1 MQPQG
6 ITSPAFEIGSTVS
19 RWLKFASCAVL
30 LCGAGCGDGLFVL
43 PSQATPPPEEGAA
56 ELSVTFV
63 GDPAI
68 VIPGASK
75 NADFIATL
83 EITETAG
90 VGASINFIRLQLL
103 RDRVEIERSEIGADF
118 IEPDNRIDP
127 SSTTR
132 IEVKLGFNSSIADL
146 EAIFTVSF
154 TDDRGNLIEVAI
166 GFAISSSLRSVTLA
180 GQAP

>member
-19 RWLKFASCAVL
+19 RWLKRASCAAL

-43 PSQATPPPEEGAA
+43 PSQATPPPEEAA
-56 ELSVTFV
+56 DLFVTFV

-83 EITETAG
+83 NITETAG
-90 VGASINFIRLQLL
+90 VGARINFIRLQLL

-132 IEVKLGFNSSIADL
+132 IEVQLGFNSELTDL

-154 TDDRGNLIEVAI
+154 TDDRGNLIERAI
-166 GFAISSSLRSVTLA
+166 GFAISSSLQS
-180 GQAP
+180 G

>member
-56 ELSVTFV
+56 ERAELSVTFV

-75 NADFIATL
+75 NADFIATV

-132 IEVKLGFNSSIADL
+132 IEVQLGFNSELTDL

-154 TDDRGNLIEVAI
+154 TDDRGNLIERAI
-166 GFAISSSLRSVTLA
+166 GFAISSSLQS
-180 GQAP
+180 G

>member
-43 PSQATPPPEEGAA
+43 PSQATPPPEGAD
-56 ELSVTFV
+56 LSVTFV

-127 SSTTR
+127 SSTKR
-132 IEVKLGFNSSIADL
+132 IEVQLGFNSELTDL

-154 TDDRGNLIEVAI
+154 TDDRGNLIERAI
-166 GFAISSSLRSVTLA
+166 GFAISSSLQS
-180 GQAP
+180 G

>member
-1 MQPQG
+1 M
-6 ITSPAFEIGSTVS
+6 S
-19 RWLKFASCAVL
+19 RWRKRACCAVL
-30 LCGAGCGDGLFVL
+30 LCGAACGDGLFIL
-43 PSQATPPPEEGAA
+43 PSQATPPPAEGTA
-56 ELSVTFV
+56 ERAILSVTFV
-63 GDPAI
+63 GDPA
-68 VIPGASK
+68 VVVPGASK

-83 EITETAG
+83 NITETAG
-90 VGASINFIRLQLL
+90 VGARINFIRLQLV

>member
-6 ITSPAFEIGSTVS
+6 ITSPALEIGSTVS
-19 RWLKFASCAVL
+19 RWLKRACCAAL
-30 LCGAGCGDGLFVL
+30 LCGAGCGDGLFEL
-43 PSQATPPPEEGAA
+43 PSQATPPPEEGAD
-56 ELSVTFV
+56 LSVTFV

>member
-1 MQPQG
+1 MQPEG
-6 ITSPAFEIGSTVS
+6 KTTPASEIGTTVS
-19 RWLKFASCAVL
+19 RWLKRASCAVL

-43 PSQATPPPEEGAA
+43 PSQATPPPEEAA
-56 ELSVTFV
+56 DLFVTFV

-103 RDRVEIERSEIGADF
+103 RDRVEIERSETGADF

-127 SSTTR
+127 SPKTR
-132 IEVKLGFNSSIADL
+132 IEVRLRFNSQLPDL
-146 EAIFTVSF
+146 EAIFRGSF
-154 TDDRGNLIEVAI
+154 TDDRGNPIERAI
-166 GFAISSSLRSVTLA
+166 GFAI
-180 GQAP
+180 